1 MSNQSVNNLSVTNTI
16 NATNLN
22 CDEINCEDIEVSN
35 SFTTSNLNVQSI
47 NQSVTSQ
54 NLASLD
60 TTTSLVLQLANLKTY
75 VDNQIATLF
84 NNPDVS
90 LNSIVELANAL
101 QNDKN
106 YATNML
112 TSLAD
117 KLSLTQ
123 NNQTVYGNNLVFYNP
138 ITTPNILIRNNDD
151 TTTSLVSQIA
161 TLQTNKAEASA
172 LTSKADVSY
181 VDQKDAAINS
191 ELATKASLTS
201 VGIGLMTK
209 VDNSEYT
216 PTINSING
224 SISTI
229 NSTLSQKSNLT
240 QTVRTDLNTLQTVP
254 YLASGAIRSATQ
266 ESHNITVHT
275 DSNLNNTYFNVLTF
289 YAPQSFA
296 GSKLSIEVLGGA
308 FSNLQSNVNESDK
321 LVIEITLLDNN
332 PTFSTVPNVVSN
344 HYFVGSND
352 LNTDWCT
359 DVLLVRNTEPGYTPN
374 SFSWTLLLRLSIGT
388 FSVFA
393 KCSSGTT
400 IKHNSINLGFAD
412 PTAGLTASQWFR
424 SVNSFGIRSPAFL
437 FSSLSSNGIT
447 NSGTITTG
455 NINTT
460 NYSPFLGGIC
470 YPGMYGAILLD
481 GVSSTEGFNKYN
493 IMCSERK
500 FGPSMNGVSDALILM
515 PMFGIIIYN
524 EALYGGTG
532 YVFRNTSETT
542 PQVFDFSSVQAYGNI
557 SNPLFLSTPTN
568 INNTLNSCKLYRR
581 SGLSWLEISYPGMS

>member
-1 MSNQSVNNLSVTNTI
+1 MSNQSFNNLSVTNTV

-22 CDEINCEDIEVSN
+22 CDEINCEQIEVTNTFS
-35 SFTTSNLNVQSI
+35 TSNLNVQSI
-47 NQSVTSQ
+47 NQSVTAA

-60 TTTSLVLQLANLKTY
+60 TTVSLVLQLANMKTY
-75 VDNQIATLF
+75 IDSQIATLF

-254 YLASGAIRSATQ
+254 YISTTLRSSTNESTSYIVHNDLAL
-266 ESHNITVHT
+266 N
-275 DSNLNNTYFNVLTF
+275 DSYFNVLTF
-289 YAPQSFA
+289 TTPVLIA
-296 GSKLSIEVLGGA
+296 GNKVSVEILGGGYPY
-308 FSNLQSNVNESDK
+308 LQSNVNEPQKMIID
-321 LVIEITLLDNN
+321 VVVLDNN
-332 PTFSTVPNVVSN
+332 PTVTSTANVVCT
-344 HYFVGSND
+344 HYFIGSDD
-352 LNTDWCT
+352 LNSEWCS
-359 DVLLVRNTEPGYTPN
+359 DVLLTRNTN
-374 SFSWTLLLRLSIGT
+374 NFSWNLLLRLSIGT
-388 FSVFA
+388 YAVFS
-393 KCSSGTT
+393 KCSLGTT
-400 IKHNSINLGFAD
+400 VTHNNTNIGVANPVLNQAQN
-412 PTAGLTASQWFR
+412 TWFR
-424 SVNSFGIRSPAFL
+424 SVNSFGIRSPTFL
-437 FSSLSSNGIT
+437 FSSLTSNGIT
-447 NSGTITTG
+447 NTGTISTS
-455 NINTT
+455 NIVTT
-460 NYSPFLGGIC
+460 NHSSFLAGIY

-481 GVSSTEGFNKYN
+481 GISSTEGYNKYN

-500 FGPSMNGVSDALILM
+500 FGSSMNGVSDALILM

-581 SGLSWLEISYPGMS
+581 SGLSWIEISYPGMS